1 MTIIKCKNIMRI
13 NIINFNLK
21 KSVIN
26 FNLNKSTINF
36 NLKKSV
42 INFNLKKSIIN
53 FNLKKVILFI
63 VFIVLMSN
71 LGYNIANQDNLVK
84 SLLKKIIE
92 KEEEYIV
99 QYVRLKKL
107 YPECKELTLKTEFEK
122 ILEVKRL
129 NLEYKLQSK
138 EKQHS
143 ALLKI
148 LEYLNNLEEKK
159 ANLDTQELLQK
170 MSSLENEISKLQTA
184 INS

>member
-26 FNLNKSTINF
+26 FNLKRNVINY
-36 NLKKSV
+36 NLKK
-42 INFNLKKSIIN
+42 NIIN
-53 FNLKKVILFI
+53 FNLKKVILFIVFI